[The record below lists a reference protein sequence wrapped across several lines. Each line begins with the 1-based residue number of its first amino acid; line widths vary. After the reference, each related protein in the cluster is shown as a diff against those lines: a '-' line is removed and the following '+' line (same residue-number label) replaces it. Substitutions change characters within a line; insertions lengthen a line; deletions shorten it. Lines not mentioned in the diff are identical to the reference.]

1 MMFLSPDAKKKYN
14 LQRKTANVQT
24 VCWAPFRSMYFGFRG
39 NTSVCCFNKMHVIGT
54 YPAQTLTEIW
64 FGAKAD
70 EIRQS
75 LSKSDFSLG
84 CQSCHE
90 LITAENYSGLP
101 AKNFDPLPARAN
113 RFPSKIDFE
122 LSNECNLEC
131 IMCRGEFSSAIRRN
145 REKLPPLRSV
155 YDSAFVDQ
163 LEAFMPYLEN
173 SHFLGGEPFMIPIYI
188 EIWERMIRIN
198 PAIRI
203 SVQTNG
209 TILSKRIKSLM
220 EKITFEISV
229 SIDSITAENY
239 QLIRKNGNFEQLMEN
254 IAYFRAYCRERNT
267 NFNFSYCPMVQNW
280 EELPH
285 VISFANQHE
294 CAVFFNT
301 VSYPKECALVHLPS
315 EKLREIIDVL
325 AAAEFPNSSPFERQ
339 NKKSYSD
346 LVQQLE
352 HWLEAAVAN
361 EAFSQH
367 LGACVDLPTYMDGLA
382 LFIATKT
389 EIAADLHAELL
400 ADIRSKL
407 AHILSVARQHGMEK
421 TAEQHL
427 ISIDYK
433 TIVASVPTVDADH
446 LVTLF
451 KSFIMPLP
459 E

>member
-1 MMFLSPDAKKKYN
+1 
-14 LQRKTANVQT
+14 
-24 VCWAPFRSMYFGFRG
+24 MYFGFRG

-101 AKNFDPLPARAN
+101 AKNFDLLPAHSN

-145 REKLPPLRSV
+145 REKLPPLQSV

-163 LEAFMPYLEN
+163 LEAYMPYLEN

-198 PAIRI
+198 PTIRI

-209 TILSKRIKSLM
+209 TILTQRIKSLM

-229 SIDSITAENY
+229 SIDSITAETY
-239 QLIRKNGNFEQLMEN
+239 QLIRKNGNFEQLIEN
-254 IAYFRAYCRERNT
+254 IAYFRDYCRERNT

-280 EELPH
+280 EELPR
-285 VISFANQHE
+285 VISFANEQA
-294 CAVFFNT
+294 CAVYFNT

-315 EKLREIIDVL
+315 EKLREIIAVL
-325 AAAEFPNSSPFERQ
+325 AVAQHPDSTPIERQ
-339 NKKSYSD
+339 NAKSYVD
-346 LVQQLE
+346 FVQQLE
-352 HWLEAAVAN
+352 HWLEGAVVN
-361 EAFSQH
+361 EAFSQETV
-367 LGACVDLPTYMDGLA
+367 ACLDLQSYLDGLKRY
-382 LFIATKT
+382 LSNQVKIPVDQQTELIANIT
-389 EIAADLHAELL
+389 A
-400 ADIRSKL
+400 KL
-407 AHILSVARQHGMEK
+407 SHILSVAQLHGMEK

-427 ISIDYK
+427 IGIDYK

-451 KSFIMPLP
+451 RSFIMPFP